1 MSKQNLFSN
10 LTKKDGELVYNIK
23 AQETI
28 YNKFVKELPEGAKV
42 EIFVS
47 ISGDNGTNAQ
57 IAKIHV
63 MIRQLA
69 NEIGYSF
76 GEMKLQIKRKAGLC
90 FNNKGE
96 EYCKSFGDCSKDEL
110 SSVIQEILELG
121 DEFGSNLR

>member
-23 AQETI
+23 AQEKI
-28 YNKFVKELPEGAKV
+28 YNTFVDDLPEGSKV

-47 ISGDNGTNAQ
+47 VSGDNGTNAQ

-69 NEIGYSF
+69 NDIGYSF

-90 FNNKGE
+90 FNKNGG
-96 EYCKSFGDCSKDEL
+96 EYCKSFGDCSRDEL
-110 SSVIQEILELG
+110 SSVIQEIIELG
-121 DEFGSNLR
+121 DDVGSNLR